1 MLHASEVGKHF
12 ELILGIAAAEN
23 LGAESLTNSRVE
35 CSMLSEVVGY
45 VDSEN
50 LCPQIAVIACCIATS
65 PYVVKVSGRVSWRY
79 LSIENSSLEESFFLE
94 GSSHVGRRNLFG
106 SQFVPSQVET
116 GGSQV
121 LAQGIGCLEIDALE
135 HAFLQGC
142 WHRSACFCMTGKVV
156 EHLRNGSKRLIKLRR
171 HFYEVSCYGCTG
183 KGVVLAV
190 GEYAV
195 QGVTELMEHG
205 ANLVPGDE

>member
-23 LGAESLTNSRVE
+23 LGAESLTNSRGE
-35 CSMLSEVVGY
+35 CTMLSEVVGY
-45 VDSEN
+45 IDSEN

-79 LSIENSSLEESFFLE
+79 LSIENSCLEESFFLE

-121 LAQGIGCLEIDALE
+121 LVQGIGCLEVDALVL
-135 HAFLQGC
+135 FSLMLVFSC
-142 WHRSACFCMTGKVV
+142 KVTTFF
-156 EHLRNGSKRLIKLRR
+156 R
-171 HFYEVSCYGCTG
+171 
-183 KGVVLAV
+183 
-190 GEYAV
+190 
-195 QGVTELMEHG
+195 
-205 ANLVPGDE
+205 